1 MDKSNLLS
9 IISKKKIF
17 FSSIFLNL
25 SVQLIITYL
34 VMTNFKY
41 TLTPIAVGCLF
52 LLSLGLIISL
62 VFTSNM
68 PTFVRLII
76 MTCFSIATGI
86 LFSTLT
92 KVKTTHA
99 IQTAVLGSVVIFV
112 CMFVFGLTLYAFG
125 ISLDSRIGIILLLI
139 LIGLILARFVQIFFY
154 NRSQTYNKYVTW
166 IALVLFSGFIIYDT
180 NRILQPDYN
189 RDFVMASMDYYLDII
204 NLFVNMLGRN

>member
-1 MDKSNLLS
+1 
-9 IISKKKIF
+9 
-17 FSSIFLNL
+17 
-25 SVQLIITYL
+25 
-34 VMTNFKY
+34 
-41 TLTPIAVGCLF
+41 
-52 LLSLGLIISL
+52 
-62 VFTSNM
+62 
-68 PTFVRLII
+68 

-99 IQTAVLGSVVIFV
+99 IQTAILGSVVIFV
-112 CMFVFGLTLYAFG
+112 SMFVFGLTLYAFG
-125 ISLDSRIGIILLLI
+125 ISLDSRIGVILLLI

-154 NRSQTYNKYVTW
+154 NRSKTYNKYVTW